1 MYTVPDLGLASGGGF
16 HGPGLKISG
25 LQRGFPVVVLT
36 VLSFR
41 VPMFIIGVF
50 SGRFLSGI
58 CVMAVP
64 TLILNTAC

>member
-25 LQRGFPVVVLT
+25 LQLGFSCSRFDGF
-36 VLSFR
+36 SFS

-50 SGRFLSGI
+50 SGRFLSRI
-58 CVMAVP
+58 CVVTVP